1 MPSFDSIKAEKRFL
15 KRASQFYMTTDQR
28 MFQRNADKIPRLV
41 ILNPETRQ
49 RVLEEAH
56 DRLGHKGEQAVYDV
70 LRLRVFWPYLRTH
83 VHQHVASCHECQRRK
98 MM

>member
-1 MPSFDSIKAEKRFL
+1 MYKIKKFHEDKIMPSFISKKAEQRFL
-15 KRASQFYMTTDQR
+15 KRASQFYIMPDQR
-28 MFQRNADKIPRLV
+28 MFHRNADKIPRLV

-70 LRLRVFWPYLRTH
+70 LRLRVFWPYL
-83 VHQHVASCHECQRRK
+83 
-98 MM
+98 